1 MFKVLGVL
9 LGFYTLYA
17 AVTGVV
23 YAKSGA
29 WGKTVSK
36 TESPRYF
43 WVVIAIYG
51 CLVLALLTIF

>member
-36 TESPRYF
+36 TESPLYF